1 VKGGTVA
8 NGRIQNYPM
17 LNYGPRTEP
26 YLADRKLGMSNEES
40 KNRKKFALS
49 PSLEKCRQQ
58 VVSFEVAD
66 PADLMDEIV

>member
-1 VKGGTVA
+1 MKGGTVA

-26 YLADRKLGMSNEES
+26 YSADRKLGMSNEES

-49 PSLEKCRQQ
+49 PFR
-58 VVSFEVAD
+58 EV
-66 PADLMDEIV
+66 